1 MSIILPNNKANE
13 HVINIGTNTVKRVL
27 SELVEP
33 SYFNDIEGAIKYRNT
48 WRKCGHIFETISKIM
63 IASSSILS
71 FSAGYFKSTTFGFY
85 AGCASTISLACVQ
98 FASYCFKE
106 SKENADDL
114 NTLLKKINIDIIPE
128 LHDNEKQKTIE

>member
-1 MSIILPNNKANE
+1 MSIIISHDKVKESP
-13 HVINIGTNTVKRVL
+13 INISKSTVIRVL

-48 WRKCGHIFETISKIM
+48 WRKCGHIFETLSKVM
-63 IASSSILS
+63 IATSSILS

-85 AGCASTISLACVQ
+85 AGCSSTISLACVQ

-114 NTLLKKINIDIIPE
+114 NNLLKKINIDTVPE
-128 LHDNEKQKTIE
+128 FHDNEKIQNKE